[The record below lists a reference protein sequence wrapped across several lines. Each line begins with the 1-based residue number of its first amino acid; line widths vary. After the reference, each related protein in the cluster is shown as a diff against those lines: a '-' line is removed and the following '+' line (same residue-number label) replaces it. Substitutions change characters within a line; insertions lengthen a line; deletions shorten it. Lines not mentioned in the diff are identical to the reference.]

1 MGPRRLAVLGFSS
14 MILWAAACGDDAGT
28 PTVDAATPLV
38 DADSPADAQ
47 RADAGASYAAP
58 VARGVL
64 PSAPLPE
71 TSGLVAS
78 RRQADVLWAHNDSG
92 NPAELFALG
101 TDGSLRATFA
111 VRGATNQD
119 WEDIARIPGVP
130 QDTIVLADTGD
141 NLARDT
147 DGASGRASV
156 TLYLVPEPDVAA
168 GDAPVDAEAL
178 TLTYPDRPY
187 DCEAVFVDPATSDVW
202 LLTKEAAPPR
212 SSSRAA
218 RSLRA
223 AASPSSTRDRSTSA
237 SSPQPIRARTACA
250 SPSAATATSSSTP
263 SPPATSSARSPGP
276 RPRAPPSARSPRPSP
291 SRRAATASTPSPRDA
306 ARRCFTTR
314 RVEGGRREVGA
325 RDGVTAETETV
336 VQSRGHF
343 A

>member
-14 MILWAAACGDDAGT
+14 MIFWAAACGDDAAT
-28 PTVDAATPLV
+28 PTVDAATPPV
-38 DADSPADAQ
+38 DADSPVDAQ
-47 RADAGASYAAP
+47 LVDAGASYAAP

-119 WEDIARIPGVP
+119 WEDVARIPGDP
-130 QDTIVLADTGD
+130 EDTIVLADTGD

-168 GDAPVDAEAL
+168 GDAPVDAQAL

-202 LLTKEAAPPR
+202 LLTKEAAPAEVFVARGPLAPG
-212 SSSRAA
+212 SAVTLEHAGQVDFGLVTAA
-218 RSLRA
+218 DQSEDGLRLA
-223 AASPSSTRDRSTSA
+223 VRGYGHVVVYAV
-237 SSPQPIRARTACA
+237 TAGDVFGA
-250 SPSAATATSSSTP
+250 LT
-263 SPPATSSARSPGP
+263 G
-276 RPRAPPSARSPRPSP
+276 PPSARPAVGSLAEAIAFEAGGYGLYTVAEGRG
-291 SRRAATASTPSPRDA
+291 ATLFYYA
-306 ARRCFTTR
+306 AR
-314 RVEGGRREVGA
+314 
-325 RDGVTAETETV
+325 
-336 VQSRGHF
+336 
-343 A
+343 